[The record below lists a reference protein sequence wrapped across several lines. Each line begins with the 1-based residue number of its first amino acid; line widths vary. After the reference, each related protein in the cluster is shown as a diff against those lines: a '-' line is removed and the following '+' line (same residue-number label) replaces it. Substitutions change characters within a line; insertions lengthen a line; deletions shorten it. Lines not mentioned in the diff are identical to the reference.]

1 MRVSDSLRG
10 RHIVLTGVTGFL
22 GKVFAALL
30 LQEVEDVRCVTL
42 VVRGKGRKVT
52 ARRRVEQMLERSPG
66 FRTLR
71 EAHGSGFA
79 EFVSSRLQVVEGDV
93 ERPRFG
99 LGMDVLEGLRGGSV
113 DALIHC
119 AGLTDFSPDP
129 ARALRANVM
138 GAKHAADLAR
148 FLGAPL
154 MHIST
159 CFVAGNVSG
168 TIRECIQPGVAPS
181 GETFSVT
188 EEIHRLDRLCQEG
201 EAAHDRTVRID
212 RGTARANALG
222 WPNLYCYTKAL
233 AEHLLAARK
242 DVDITIVR
250 PAIVECAQ
258 TYPFAGWNEGLNTAG
273 PLAWLISTA
282 FRRLPTRTAHAFD
295 VVPVDEVAR
304 GMILVLCAMLRGDRP
319 GVVQLASS
327 DVNAFTFDRA
337 VELTGLGFRRWVRK
351 GGGTPHD
358 RVLRLLDPV
367 PVSLNE
373 EGESVVPG
381 LRRVL
386 SRVSGHIQDESWKG
400 RLVDWDGQLER
411 IEHMLELYRPFLYDN
426 RYIFQTDTV
435 RALSA
440 ELEGDEGTFAWSVP
454 EINWRTYWV
463 DVEYPGLATWCFPI
477 IRGED
482 VPMDAPMSP
491 RLQLSSGT
499 HSASMAGK

>member
-22 GKVFAALL
+22 GKVFAALI
-30 LQEVEDVRCVTL
+30 LQEVEDIRCVTL

-71 EAHGSGFA
+71 EAHGDGFTDY
-79 EFVSSRLQVVEGDV
+79 VSARLQVVEGDV

-99 LGMDVLEGLRGGSV
+99 LEMDVLEGLRGGNV

-159 CFVAGNVSG
+159 CFVAGNISG
-168 TIRECIQPGVAPS
+168 TIHEQLTPGVSPS
-181 GETFSVT
+181 GASFSVA
-188 EEIHRLDRLCQEG
+188 EEVHHLDRLCQQG
-201 EAAHDRTVRID
+201 DAAHDRTVRID
-212 RGTARANALG
+212 RGTERAQALG

-233 AEHLLAARK
+233 AEHLLAARN
-242 DVDITIVR
+242 DVDVTIVR

-258 TYPFAGWNEGLNTAG
+258 SYPFPGWNEGLNTAG

-282 FRRLPTRTAHAFD
+282 FRRLPTRTSNAFD

-304 GMILVLCAMLRGDRP
+304 GMILVLCGMLRGDRP

-327 DVNAFTFDRA
+327 DANAFTFDRA

-351 GGGTPHD
+351 GGGTPQD

-367 PVSLNE
+367 PVSLNG

-386 SRVSGHIQDESWKG
+386 SRVTGHVEDDSWKR
-400 RLVDWDGQLER
+400 RLSDWDDQLER
-411 IEHMLELYRPFLYDN
+411 IEHMLDLYRPFLYDN
-426 RYIFQTDTV
+426 RYVFRTDTV
-435 RALSA
+435 RALSS
-440 ELEGDEGTFAWSVP
+440 ELDADEQQFAWSVP
-454 EINWRTYWV
+454 QINWRTYWV
-463 DVEYPGLATWCFPI
+463 DIEYPGLATWCFPI
-477 IRGED
+477 IRGDD
-482 VPMDAPMSP
+482 VPLDPPMTP
-491 RLQLSSGT
+491 RLQLSAVQ
-499 HSASMAGK
+499 HSASLAGK

>member
-1 MRVSDSLRG
+1 VRVSDSLRG

-22 GKVFAALL
+22 GKVFAGLV
-30 LQEVEDVRCVTL
+30 LQEVQDIRCITL

-52 ARRRVEQMLERSPG
+52 ARRRVEQMLECSPG

-71 EAHGSGFA
+71 AAHG
-79 EFVSSRLQVVEGDV
+79 EDFVDYVSARLQVVEGDV

-99 LGMDVLEGLRGGSV
+99 LDMDVLEGLRGGKV

-159 CFVAGNVSG
+159 CFVAGNISGVIDETLEAGISPSG
-168 TIRECIQPGVAPS
+168 TP
-181 GETFSVT
+181 FSVN
-188 EEIHRLDRLCQEG
+188 EEIHLLDRLCQEG

-212 RGTARANALG
+212 RGTERAQALG

-233 AEHLLAARK
+233 AEHLLAARN

-250 PAIVECAQ
+250 PAIVECASS
-258 TYPFAGWNEGLNTAG
+258 YPFAGWNEGLNTAG

-295 VVPVDEVAR
+295 VVPVDDVAR

-351 GGGTPHD
+351 GGGTPQD

-367 PVSLNE
+367 PVALNT

-381 LRRVL
+381 LRRAI
-386 SRVSGHIQDESWKG
+386 SRVMGHVDDATWTS
-400 RLVDWDGQLER
+400 RLIDWDDQLDR
-411 IEHMLELYRPFLYDN
+411 IENMLDLYRPFLYDN

-435 RALSA
+435 RTLSA
-440 ELEGDEGTFAWSVP
+440 ELDDDEQVFAWGVP
-454 EINWRTYWV
+454 KINWRSYWV

-482 VPMDAPMSP
+482 VPMDTPMSP
-491 RLQLSSGT
+491 RLQLSTAPQST
-499 HSASMAGK
+499 SMAGK